1 MGAVTTAPATTA
13 PDRAGLAD
21 AALALLR
28 RDGVRRGDPVGLV
41 LVPDRG
47 LGLGS
52 AANRHSLA
60 TDDPAALV
68 QTLTDVLAPRWVWWS
83 ARVTAAPLVAAGL
96 VLPACWDLAAV
107 HRLLNGGTR
116 DDPAGVWAAVRGLDP
131 GRFPRAGQLD
141 LLDPAISMDATHEGD
156 PEDPVRP
163 DGYLRPDWAD
173 GGWAT
178 GWPGGERAASWAALA
193 LTAHATQLAA
203 LAARPDHRRNPRPP
217 PLPVLTAWS
226 ESAAE
231 LMCVELAATG
241 LPLDRAVA
249 GQVLAR
255 MIGPRSADPA
265 AETAA
270 RTRRDDAV
278 RALVPG
284 AEDVD
289 LRNPAQVRGLLARVG
304 IDVPDTRSW
313 RLEPYRGM
321 HPVVDALLT
330 WRRADRFATTYGY
343 TWLDRHVGP
352 GGVAPSGVGPYGR
365 LRGAWSG
372 SDGAGGRMTA
382 SAGLHNLPAELREA
396 VRAEPGSVLVR
407 ADLGQ
412 VEPRVLATVSG
423 DPAFTIAAAQDDLY
437 APVASALRCDRPT
450 AKVAVLAAMYGQT
463 SGTAGEALRGL
474 DRAYP
479 VAMRFLRAADD
490 AGREGR
496 DLRTYGG
503 RLVRMPPLPAV
514 PAGATDP
521 ERAQRAATAGRG
533 RFARNAVVQGPAAE
547 LFKMWAVTVRA
558 SLVPLRG
565 EIVLCLHDELLVQVP
580 AEHGQGAARLLRDA
594 LTSAAGR
601 WAAGTD
607 VRFVVDVAVVERWSD
622 ATC

>member
-1 MGAVTTAPATTA
+1 MRGVTTAPSGTPT
-13 PDRAGLAD
+13 RAD
-21 AALALLR
+21 PAAAAVCVLQS
-28 RDGVRRGDPVGLV
+28 DGVRRGDPVGLV
-41 LVPDRG
+41 VVPGRAIG
-47 LGLGS
+47 LAS
-52 AANRHSLA
+52 AAGRHA
-60 TDDPAALV
+60 VVVDDPAALV
-68 QTLTDVLAPRWVWWS
+68 RAVTRALAPRWVWWS

-96 VLPACWDLAAV
+96 MLPACWDLAAV
-107 HRLLNGGTR
+107 HRLLTGDTR
-116 DDPAGVWAAVRGLDP
+116 DDPAQVWAALHGLDP
-131 GRFPRAGQLD
+131 VGAPRAGQLD
-141 LLDPAISMDATHEGD
+141 LLVAGASAAGTHEGD

-163 DGYLRPDWAD
+163 DGYLRPDWAG
-173 GGWAT
+173 GGWAR
-178 GWPGGERAASWAALA
+178 GRPGGERAARWAALA
-193 LTAHATQLAA
+193 LAAHDAQLAA
-203 LAARPDHRRNPRPP
+203 LAGQPDHRRRPATP

-231 LMCVELAATG
+231 LLCVELGATG

-249 GQVLAR
+249 VRVLTR
-255 MIGPRSADPA
+255 VIGPRTADPS
-265 AETAA
+265 AEAAA
-270 RTRRDDAV
+270 RARRDEAV

-284 AEDVD
+284 AGHVD
-289 LRNPAQVRGLLARVG
+289 LRHPGQVRELLARVG

-330 WRRADRFATTYGY
+330 WRRADRIATTYGY
-343 TWLDRHVGP
+343 PWLDRQVGT
-352 GGVAPSGVGPYGR
+352 GDR

-423 DPAFTIAAAQDDLY
+423 DPAFTIAAGQDDLY

-503 RLVRMPPLPAV
+503 RLVRMPPLPAG

-521 ERAQRAATAGRG
+521 ERAQRAAAAGRG

-558 SLVPLRG
+558 GLAPLRG
-565 EIVLCLHDELLVQVP
+565 QIVLCLHDELLVQVP
-580 AEHGQGAARLLRDA
+580 AEHGEDAARLLRDA
-594 LTSAAGR
+594 LTGAAAR
-601 WAAGTD
+601 WAAGSD